1 MSKKMNSF
9 VDRFLKYGMDIG
21 FCNIDSEVKKYE
33 FLFYIQLYVSQILN
47 RKFTTIFDN
56 NLYFI
61 DNDGPVIAFSIT
73 SDYKTIIPVSLTSK
87 KDDLCLDI
95 VKCYCLMIKDLRK
108 MLPYIITDVVDNEEV
123 VLNKI
128 AKVSFYQKEH
138 KKYNLY
144 KIASEGKNE

>member
-1 MSKKMNSF
+1 MSEKMSSVVN
-9 VDRFLKYGMDIG
+9 RFMKYGMDIR
-21 FCNIDSEVKKYE
+21 FCKIDSEIKKYE
-33 FLFYIQLYVSQILN
+33 FLFYIQLYVSQVLN
-47 RKFTTIFDN
+47 KKFTTIFDE

-61 DNDGPVIAFSIT
+61 DNDGPVIAFSVT
-73 SDYKTIIPVSLTSK
+73 SDYKTVIPVALTTK

-108 MLPYIITDVVDNEEV
+108 MLPYIISDVIDNEET

-128 AKVSFYQKEH
+128 AKVSYYQKEH

-144 KIASEGKNE
+144 RIASEEKNE